1 MHKKNLLLILW
12 LLWRWWLSN
21 IEPKQ
26 ESAYIIGERNST
38 VIATLNQ
45 PAALRCM
52 AGGYPK
58 PTITW
63 FHGSSLLSLKSDR
76 SEVTRDFSLI
86 FKRVSLSDLGEY
98 TCHAYSG
105 IGKPT
110 SITIT
115 MKTVGPVSSQN
126 PDDQQ
131 YLKYVIAAPQAPTR
145 PEPRYPH
152 RPTRLPPRIIP
163 PPVVVVPVER
173 PRVGKCCFYTPIKFW
188 ITLFGML
195 AFETLHKLLVVD
207 KFKNFEKINKSKST
221 SNNYLEIT
229 GHFGFCFIFCTLY
242 RC

>member
-1 MHKKNLLLILW
+1 LW
-12 LLWRWWLSN
+12 HAGGFP

-26 ESAYIIGERNST
+26 ESAYIIGDKNST
-38 VIATLNQ
+38 VIATLDQ
-45 PAALRCM
+45 PAALRCL

-115 MKTVGPVSSQN
+115 VKTVGPVSSQN
-126 PDDQQ
+126 PEDQQ
-131 YLKYVIAAPQAPTR
+131 YLKYVIAAPQAPTQAA
-145 PEPRYPH
+145 PRYPH
-152 RPTRLPPRIIP
+152 RPTRPSPRIIP
-163 PPVVVVPVER
+163 PPVVVVPPQR
-173 PRVGKCCFYTPIKFW
+173 PRVGKSGFQAHTGFFIACWHLKF
-188 ITLFGML
+188 
-195 AFETLHKLLVVD
+195 
-207 KFKNFEKINKSKST
+207 
-221 SNNYLEIT
+221 
-229 GHFGFCFIFCTLY
+229 
-242 RC
+242 